1 MIQVEDCENQ
11 SFRQNEIKEQSS
23 RNDQIDDLS
32 SKKGDTNDEVKSN
45 PKLEMDVL

>member
-1 MIQVEDCENQ
+1 MIQVEDCKNQ